1 MRPITDVCVLTQDLD
16 RAIAFYTGP
25 MGLTLDHRM
34 DGFADFRGM
43 GIALAVWEADHLR
56 ASTGVDAS
64 AGGHGSAVMI
74 AVRLASPDEVDAR
87 YQELERAGVRFH
99 APPKDYQW
107 NARCAYFTGPDNELW
122 ELYAW
127 YPGGEPGAVPSRLS

>member
-1 MRPITDVCVLTQDLD
+1 VRPITDVCVLTQDLD

-87 YQELERAGVRFH
+87 YQELEQAGVRFQ
-99 APPKDYQW
+99 APPKDYPW
-107 NARCAYFTGPDNELW
+107 NARCAYFTGPDRELW

-127 YPGGEPGAVPSRLS
+127 YPGGEPGAVA

>member
-1 MRPITDVCVLTQDLD
+1 MRPITDVCVLTQDLE
-16 RAIAFYTGP
+16 RAVAFYTGP

-34 DGFADFRGM
+34 EGFADFRGM
-43 GIALAVWEADHLR
+43 GIALAVWEAGHLR
-56 ASTGVDAS
+56 ANTGIDAS
-64 AGGHGSAVMI
+64 TGGHGATVMI

-87 YQELERAGVRFH
+87 YQELERAGVRFQ
-99 APPKDYQW
+99 APPKDYPW

-127 YPGGEPGAVPSRLS
+127 YAGGEPGALPPG